1 MTTPEGNKYA
11 GSVVVVTGSRKG
23 LGRLLAV
30 HFLDEG
36 ARVIGLSRAESSIDH
51 ANYEHHSVDVGQDRG
66 VRAAFVAIARV
77 YGGVDIVLNNAGV
90 STSTYA
96 LLMPAAQAEEMVQTN
111 FLGSFYV
118 AREAAKLMRRRKFG
132 RIINI
137 GSMVSMVEPVGS
149 SVYAAMKAASM
160 TMTGVLAKE
169 FASDGITVNT
179 LAVSALQTDMLD
191 QLTQEKVAELLAA
204 LPLRRLATPEDVFNV
219 VDFFA
224 SRQSSYVTA
233 QTVFLGGVHA

>member
-1 MTTPEGNKYA
+1 VTIEEGHKYD

-23 LGRLLAV
+23 LGRLLAL

-36 ARVIGLSRAESSIDH
+36 ARVIGLSRAESSITH
-51 ANYEHHSVDVGQDRG
+51 KSYEHLCVDVGRDAE
-66 VRAAFVAIARV
+66 VRATFVAIARTH
-77 YGGVDIVLNNAGV
+77 GRVDIAINNAGV
-90 STSTYA
+90 STSSHA
-96 LLMPAAQAEEMVQTN
+96 LLMPAAAAEEMVRTN
-111 FLGSFYV
+111 FLGGFYV
-118 AREAAKLMRRRKFG
+118 AREAAKLMRRGRFG

-137 GSMVSMVEPVGS
+137 GSMVSVVEPVGT

-169 FASDGITVNT
+169 FADGGITVNT
-179 LAVSALQTDMLD
+179 LSVSALQTDMLD
-191 QLTQEKVAELLAA
+191 QLAPEKVDELLAA
-204 LPLRRLATPEDVFNV
+204 LPLRRLATPDDVFNV

-224 SRQSSYVTA
+224 SRQSSYITA